1 MKKDYSRV
9 GLPDLLQ
16 TSLKEE
22 ATTNTAPKPVV
33 EETPAVKEEPVV
45 VEPAVDVVENKEE
58 PKSSKKTK

>member
-1 MKKDYSRV
+1 MRKDYSRE

-22 ATTNTAPKPVV
+22 ATTNTASKPVV
-33 EETPAVKEEPVV
+33 EEAPAAKEESVV